1 MAYSIFGFVCYKEAS
16 VQGVI
21 KLQTWRF
28 SVQFKISQ
36 NKEVPSIFYSEDGK
50 LPVDTTEIYDWRN
63 DGRASP
69 APSREIDLLSR
80 WLRGKFATSL
90 G

>member
-69 APSREIDLLSR
+69 APSREIDLLPR
-80 WLRGKFATSL
+80 WFRGKFATSL

>member
-80 WLRGKFATSL
+80 WFRGKFATSL

>member
-69 APSREIDLLSR
+69 APSREIHLLSR
-80 WLRGKFATSL
+80 WFRGKFATSL

>member
-1 MAYSIFGFVCYKEAS
+1 MASSIFGFVCYKEAS

>member
-50 LPVDTTEIYDWRN
+50 LPVDTTEIYD
-63 DGRASP
+63 
-69 APSREIDLLSR
+69 
-80 WLRGKFATSL
+80 
-90 G
+90 

>member
-28 SVQFKISQ
+28 SVQFKINQ
-36 NKEVPSIFYSEDGK
+36 NKEVPSIFYSEEYTQPKGGYPK
-50 LPVDTTEIYDWRN
+50 
-63 DGRASP
+63 GRYQGNFIVTRPKSFR
-69 APSREIDLLSR
+69 S
-80 WLRGKFATSL
+80 
-90 G
+90 